1 MRSSLLL
8 VVLLVAL
15 ALASPACRGS
25 NKADRHYNLAV
36 QLHQQGRFE
45 QAIAE
50 YDQAI
55 RIDPRLAVA
64 YVNRGGAFNELGE
77 YHKAVRDETQAILLD
92 SKLAAAYDIRGLA
105 YYSLGQYWLAIQDL
119 TEAIR
124 LEPQLTGAYI
134 NRALAYANLGQTD
147 RAIQDYDEAIRLEPR
162 PALAYNNRGSA
173 FHILSQYQRALEDYT
188 EAIRFAPELALAYH
202 NRGLAYMSLGQADRA
217 IQDLSEAI
225 RLDPQLAPAYH
236 NRALAYMSLD
246 QRQRAAADLG
256 EVARLNP
263 VLAASLSAG
272 LSEQSQ
278 PVTAAN
284 LPLTS
289 TSATVSSS
297 TIGAPVVAT
306 AGSTPLPAIV
316 ASSSPSQTATPVPTP
331 THTAVPTASPT
342 STPIPASAAV
352 PTPAA
357 TATPLP
363 ASTPAPAATATRL
376 PISTPTPGATAT
388 PLPTTIP
395 TPTATAT
402 PIPTSTP
409 TPPPTATPTPT
420 PLPRPILLTGTG
432 QRFSSKF
439 YLDIGLT
446 VIRMEHEG
454 QSNFS
459 VSLLDNQGL
468 TVEKLVDGR
477 GSFVGSTA
485 IGVNRAG
492 AYMLDVLAD
501 GQWMIEVDQTSPAME
516 LEPTIALF
524 GQGRQASPFFNLDSA
539 LTVVRMQHDGQSN
552 FAISLL
558 DSQGKEVASLAN
570 VIGIFDGS
578 SAIGVES
585 PGTYI
590 LDIAADGN
598 WTVNITQPAPVTRL
612 EPPIALSGSGI
623 QASPFFNL
631 AAGLA
636 VVRMEHDGQSDFVVR
651 LLDSLGN
658 AISVLVDEAGPFDGS
673 TAIGVPQTGTY
684 MLDIS
689 ADGNWK
695 VEIAP

>member
-1 MRSSLLL
+1 MRPSLLL

-77 YHKAVRDETQAILLD
+77 YQRAVRDETQAILLD

-134 NRALAYANLGQTD
+134 NRALAYANLGQTH

-188 EAIRFAPELALAYH
+188 QAIRFAPELALAYH
-202 NRGLAYMSLGQADRA
+202 NRGLAYMSLGQAGRA

-225 RLDPQLAPAYH
+225 RLDPQLALAYH

-246 QRQRAAADLG
+246 QRQRAAADL
-256 EVARLNP
+256 EEIARLNP
-263 VLAASLSAG
+263 VLAASFSAG

-297 TIGAPVVAT
+297 AIGAPVVAT

-316 ASSSPSQTATPVPTP
+316 ASSSPSPMATPVPT
-331 THTAVPTASPT
+331 ASTT

-357 TATPLP
+357 TATPFP
-363 ASTPAPAATATRL
+363 TSTPAPAATATRL
-376 PISTPTPGATAT
+376 PTST
-388 PLPTTIP
+388 P
-395 TPTATAT
+395 TPTATA
-402 PIPTSTP
+402 TP

-420 PLPRPILLTGTG
+420 PLPRPIILTGTG

-454 QSNFS
+454 QSNFA

-468 TVEKLVDGR
+468 NVEKLVDGW

-492 AYMLDVLAD
+492 AYMLDVLAE
-501 GQWMIEVDQTSPAME
+501 GQWMIEVDQTSPEME

-524 GQGRQASPFFNLDSA
+524 GHGRQASPFFNLDSA

-558 DSQGKEVASLAN
+558 DSQGKQVASLAN
-570 VIGIFDGS
+570 VMGIFDGS
-578 SAIGVES
+578 SAIGVET

-598 WTVNITQPAPVTRL
+598 WTVNITQPAPVAQL

-631 AAGLA
+631 AAGLV

-689 ADGNWK
+689 ADGNWT
-695 VEIAP
+695 VEIER

>member
-1 MRSSLLL
+1 MRPSLLS

-77 YHKAVRDETQAILLD
+77 YQRAVRDETQAILVD

-134 NRALAYANLGQTD
+134 NRALAYANLGQPH

-188 EAIRFAPELALAYH
+188 QAIRFAPELALAYH
-202 NRGLAYMSLGQADRA
+202 NRGLAYMSLGQAGRA

-225 RLDPQLAPAYH
+225 RLDPQLALAYH

-246 QRQRAAADLG
+246 QRQRAAADL
-256 EVARLNP
+256 EEIARLNP
-263 VLAASLSAG
+263 VLAASFSAG

-297 TIGAPVVAT
+297 AIGAPVVAT

-316 ASSSPSQTATPVPTP
+316 ASSSPSPTATPVPTP
-331 THTAVPTASPT
+331 TYTAVPTASPT

-357 TATPLP
+357 TATPFP
-363 ASTPAPAATATRL
+363 TSTPAPAATATRL
-376 PISTPTPGATAT
+376 PTST
-388 PLPTTIP
+388 P
-395 TPTATAT
+395 TPTATA
-402 PIPTSTP
+402 TP

-420 PLPRPILLTGTG
+420 PLPRPIILTGTG

-454 QSNFS
+454 QSNFA

-468 TVEKLVDGR
+468 NVEKLVDGW

-524 GQGRQASPFFNLDSA
+524 GHGRQASPFFNLDSA

-552 FAISLL
+552 FAIALL
-558 DSQGKEVASLAN
+558 DSQGKQVASLAN
-570 VIGIFDGS
+570 VMGIFDGS

-598 WTVNITQPAPVTRL
+598 WTVNITQPAPVTQL

-631 AAGLA
+631 AAGLV

-689 ADGNWK
+689 ADGNWT
-695 VEIAP
+695 VEIERQLTD